1 MGSVDDD
8 VCPNAKRRLP
18 RILPVAFFF
27 SALLATCA
35 AILSLSFMPVACGVL
50 LDHTYRAWPPQALQ
64 KFRQLIFRWP
74 ARARRESIPASAEV
88 HSTSGT
94 RRAFTVGLSQS
105 GFHSRAF
112 TVGLS
117 QSGFG
122 GKGAKEDEWRCGGHG
137 LVAVAA
143 THTLSCSSRHGFG
156 RRRHC
161 SPSPV
166 ARTCIP

>member
-1 MGSVDDD
+1 VGSVDDD

-117 QSGFG
+117 QSGFHSRALG
-122 GKGAKEDEWRCGGHG
+122 GREQRKTSGVVVGTDWSLWLPLTPSRVHRVMDSVAEDI
-137 LVAVAA
+137 VAP
-143 THTLSCSSRHGFG
+143 LR
-156 RRRHC
+156 
-161 SPSPV
+161 
-166 ARTCIP
+166 

>member
-1 MGSVDDD
+1 VGSVDDD

-74 ARARRESIPASAEV
+74 ARARRESRPASAEV
-88 HSTSGT
+88 HSTSYSTSGFHS
-94 RRAFTVGLSQS
+94 RAFTVGLSQS

-112 TVGLS
+112 TVGL
-117 QSGFG
+117 
-122 GKGAKEDEWRCGGHG
+122 
-137 LVAVAA
+137 
-143 THTLSCSSRHGFG
+143 
-156 RRRHC
+156 
-161 SPSPV
+161 
-166 ARTCIP
+166 

>member
-1 MGSVDDD
+1 VGSVDDDD

-27 SALLATCA
+27 IALLATCA

-88 HSTSGT
+88 HSTSG
-94 RRAFTVGLSQS
+94 
-105 GFHSRAF
+105 FHSRAL
-112 TVGLS
+112 VGLW
-117 QSGFG
+117 GEG
-122 GKGAKEDEWRCGGHG
+122 GKRRRVALWWARIGRCGCHSHP
-137 LVAVAA
+137 LVFIASWIRSPM
-143 THTLSCSSRHGFG
+143 TL
-156 RRRHC
+156 
-161 SPSPV
+161 
-166 ARTCIP
+166 